1 MSSAAAAWMPIED
14 RARPEPPAS
23 DFCWRSEA
31 FAEDLGDGAAAA
43 GDSAAPLRVVLHG
56 AGFRSSELRSDKF
69 R

>member
-31 FAEDLGDGAAAA
+31 FAEDLGDC
-43 GDSAAPLRVVLHG
+43 AAPAGAGPALLRAVLHA
-56 AGFRSSELRSDKF
+56 AGFRSSELRADKY